1 LTARS
6 RFSRVERRGGVFLPT
21 HDAGLEEG
29 DELQEVPASTAWSRA
44 AERCGRVFLP
54 PELCSTLYSALGKPT
69 LSSAL
74 GIGLRRETGHKLEV
88 RRCEFSPKNS
98 QAAPKLVFRALLRAP
113 AGDALIKKNSRL
125 KLTKEA
131 QWARGVTKSG
141 PRAHAGGTLT
151 CARSDRD

>member
-1 LTARS
+1 M
-6 RFSRVERRGGVFLPT
+6 
-21 HDAGLEEG
+21 
-29 DELQEVPASTAWSRA
+29 VPASTAWSRA

-54 PELCSTLYSALGKPT
+54 LELCST